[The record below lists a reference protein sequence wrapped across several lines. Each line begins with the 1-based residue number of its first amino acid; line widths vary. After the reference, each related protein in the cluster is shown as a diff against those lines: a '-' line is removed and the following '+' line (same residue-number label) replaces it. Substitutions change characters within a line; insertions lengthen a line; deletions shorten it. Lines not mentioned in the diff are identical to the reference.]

1 MSIKKPLEITDWEDN
16 FEIAQSRRRGGR
28 LSWVAMPTRHDSRGY
43 RKLVRHKSG
52 NGVNYFAC
60 WCVLVQVA
68 ARCSVRGILADDRG
82 NALTFEDFEAMTDI
96 PAHLFEEAIPILCTI
111 GWVTCPD
118 SYSATSDVAPD
129 SEQGATTV
137 QTVQYSTE
145 QNKTNTVN
153 SCLLFKHRP
162 EADSYFRKLPQKYRK
177 GLKKWR
183 VAWIE
188 VVIGENIDKDSVM
201 SSMLNYYKSGE
212 GQSGFFRNP
221 ATLIHDYIWEES
233 PESWNSKAEPSEDD
247 TEVFDRLFDKHEER
261 LNNT

>member
-1 MSIKKPLEITDWEDN
+1 MYLPNHYIVGWSKDN
-16 FEIAQSRRRGGR
+16 FEIAQSRRRAGR
-28 LSWVAMPTRHDSRGY
+28 LSWVAMPTTHDSRGY
-43 RKLVRHKSG
+43 RKLIRHKSG
-52 NGVNYFAC
+52 NGVHYFAC
-60 WCVLVQVA
+60 WCVLVQLA
-68 ARCSVRGILADDRG
+68 AKRPVRGILADDRG

-96 PAHLFEEAIPILCTI
+96 PAHLFEEAIPVLCTI

-118 SYSATSDVAPD
+118 SYSDTSVVVPD
-129 SEQGATTV
+129 SEQGAT
-137 QTVQYSTE
+137 
-145 QNKTNTVN
+145 TVN

-183 VAWIE
+183 VAWVE
-188 VVIGENIDKDSVM
+188 VVIGEDIDKDLAI
-201 SSMLNYYKSGE
+201 SSILNYYKSGE

-233 PESWNSKAEPSEDD
+233 PESWNSKSEPSEDD